1 MSLENKEV
9 QTTNTEK
16 CDQVVQATPPL
27 DQAEAR
33 ESKEEEEDQATATP
47 SVKVMAS
54 KEVQTTPPLSKV
66 EEAAQEALAINPD
79 LKNNPEFQKFL
90 SKK

>member
-1 MSLENKEV
+1 MSKENKEV
-9 QTTNTEK
+9 QTTIKEK

-27 DQAEAR
+27 DQA
-33 ESKEEEEDQATATP
+33 TATP
-47 SVKVMAS
+47 GVKVMAS
-54 KEVQTTPPLSKV
+54 KEVQTTPPLCKV
-66 EEAAQEALAINPD
+66 EKAAQEALAINPE